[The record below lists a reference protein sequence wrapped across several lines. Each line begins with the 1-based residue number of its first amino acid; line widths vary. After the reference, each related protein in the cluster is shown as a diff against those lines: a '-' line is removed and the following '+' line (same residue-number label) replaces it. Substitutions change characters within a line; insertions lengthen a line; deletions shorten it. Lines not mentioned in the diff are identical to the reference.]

1 MEINLSVT
9 IYKMENNFSLEDI
22 MLKVLP
28 WWFFLAICFCMSSVS
43 TQITLNESLD
53 FLYTFLFFC
62 SAFICWELLQTISHI
77 KLFELFTKAFFK
89 FRLPSQIFLYKNN
102 PIISEW
108 IRNDLLKKIKL
119 KKDEIR
125 LFNKEYKDVCLCPC
139 SSKIE
144 NSFSQEIFRKL
155 YSKVEND
162 DKIKASNRSYLFLRV
177 FFLEFLILAFLFFFY
192 RKMREI
198 WVFNLII
205 ACIILWRVRGVA
217 KRFVFKIVLFNIKD

>member
-1 MEINLSVT
+1 
-9 IYKMENNFSLEDI
+9 MENNFTLEDI

-144 NSFSQEIFRKL
+144 NSSSQEIFRKL
-155 YSKVEND
+155 YSKVENE
-162 DKIKASNRSYLFLRV
+162 DKIRTSNRNYLFLRV
-177 FFLEFLILAFLFFFY
+177 LFLEFLFIALLFFFY
-192 RKMREI
+192 RNMWEI
-198 WVFNLII
+198 WVLDLMI
-205 ACIILWRVRGVA
+205 AWIILWRLRGVA
-217 KRFVFKIVLFNIKD
+217 KWLISKCITCFLYSKKNDE